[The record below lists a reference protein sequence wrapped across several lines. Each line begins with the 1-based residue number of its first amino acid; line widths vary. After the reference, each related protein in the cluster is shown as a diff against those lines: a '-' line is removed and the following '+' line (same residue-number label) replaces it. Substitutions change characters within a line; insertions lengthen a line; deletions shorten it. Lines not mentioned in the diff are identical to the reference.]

1 MMKYAVNLCIASVG
15 LGLYIA
21 ATESIALAQ
30 TDSAAARQLFD
41 EARALVT
48 QGNYEEAC
56 PRFEQSYRRDPGV
69 GTLFNW
75 ADCLEHVGKTASAW
89 AKFRD
94 VADEAARKNQIER
107 EQIATKRAADLLP
120 QLSKIVLRIE
130 RVDSGLEIFRDG
142 FSMLLSDQGKSVILD
157 PGIHEFVAKAPGK
170 RSWTSRIDVPLG
182 GRVVEVVVPAL
193 EDDASPTETGTKDA
207 EYNKKTVA
215 LATVVE
221 APVEPRRDSTPVSS
235 TQRTFAYVAGGVGVA
250 GVAVGT
256 IFGLRVRSKNNT
268 ADSICPSGNNCSP
281 SEARQLDSTISD
293 AKSAR
298 NFSYLGFGIGGAAL
312 ATGVVLYLTAPKPKP
327 TAWRFSPAFDAKQW
341 GATFEG
347 SF

>member
-1 MMKYAVNLCIASVG
+1 MMKYAVNLRIASVG

-21 ATESIALAQ
+21 ITESIAFAQ
-30 TDSAAARQLFD
+30 TDVAAARQLFD

-75 ADCLEHVGKTASAW
+75 ADCLEHIGKTASAW

-94 VADEAARKNQIER
+94 VADEAARKNQTER

-120 QLSKIVLRIE
+120 QLSKVVLRLE
-130 RVDSGLEIFRDG
+130 RVDSGLEIVRDG
-142 FSMLLSDQGKSVILD
+142 FSMLLSDQGKPIILD
-157 PGIHEFVAKAPGK
+157 PGFHEFVAKAPGK
-170 RSWTSRIDVPLG
+170 RSWTSRVDVPSG

-193 EDDASPTETGTKDA
+193 EDDSSPVTAGTKDT
-207 EYNKKTVA
+207 ESKKETVMT
-215 LATVVE
+215 ATVVD
-221 APVEPRRDSTPVSS
+221 APVEPRRDSTPVPS
-235 TQRTFAYVAGGVGVA
+235 TQRTFAYVAGGVGIA
-250 GVAVGT
+250 GIAVGT
-256 IFGLRVRSKNNT
+256 LFGLRVYSKNNK
-268 ADSICPSGNNCSP
+268 ADSICPSGNNCTP
-281 SEARQLDSTISD
+281 SEARQFESTISD

-298 NFSYLGFGIGGAAL
+298 NFSYLGFGLGGAAL
-312 ATGVVLYLTAPKPKP
+312 TTGVVLYLTAPKPKP
-327 TAWRFSPAFDAKQW
+327 TAWRFSPVFDAKQW